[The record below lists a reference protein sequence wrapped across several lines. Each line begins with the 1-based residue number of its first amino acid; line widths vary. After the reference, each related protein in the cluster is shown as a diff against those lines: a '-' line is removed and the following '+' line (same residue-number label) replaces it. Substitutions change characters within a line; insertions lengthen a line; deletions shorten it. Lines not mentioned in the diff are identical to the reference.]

1 MNENYV
7 RPNIAALLAKALFEA
22 GSVDEA
28 ESFADIAAEIAS
40 TDDVDAQLVLRS
52 VRARVLS
59 ARGLRPEA
67 EEAAEE
73 VVKLVRETDSPVLQA
88 DSLLDV
94 SEVLEDA
101 GRRVEVLEEARVLYQ
116 QKAHLVGIDRVDA
129 ALAESAFVG

>member
-7 RPNIAALLAKALFEA
+7 RPNIAALLAKAFFEA
-22 GSVDEA
+22 GSAGEA
-28 ESFADIAAEIAS
+28 ETFADIAAEIAS
-40 TDDVDAQLVLRS
+40 ADDVDAQLVLRS

-67 EEAAEE
+67 EEAADE

-94 SEVLEDA
+94 SEVLED
-101 GRRVEVLEEARVLYQ
+101 GRRRVEVLEEARVLYQ